1 MGGILSSDT
10 EHSHEVTFARSLIV
24 PVYRNE
30 GNIPALIEAL
40 EMLNLRSPAPIE
52 VVFVIDGA
60 PDRSGEVLA
69 ARRGEFHFAYQIV
82 FHSRNFG
89 SFTAIRTGMEHA
101 RGRLIAVMA
110 ADLQEPPELV
120 LEFFARLDAGDVD
133 IVFGER
139 TGRNDAW
146 LRDKL
151 SNMFWWLYR
160 KLVIRDIPK
169 GGVDIFACN
178 QMVAQTVL
186 QICEPNSSLIAQLF
200 WVGFRRA
207 FVPYR
212 RRERQIGESGWSFSR
227 RMRYMMTAGFPTT
240 VAYGGTSRV
249 TTAPAPIIA
258 PRPIRTPGRIVAFAP
273 TETSSSRTVC
283 AKTSGYCLERGKR
296 SLVNVALGPTKTRCP
311 RRNPSHN
318 CTPHFKV
325 TSSPTTTSFSM
336 NTLSQTLQPLPSLAP
351 GNTCANA
358 QIRVPAPMDSL
369 SHMPCGC
376 TK

>member
-227 RMRYMMTAGFPTT
+227 RMRYMMDSIF
-240 VAYGGTSRV
+240 
-249 TTAPAPIIA
+249 
-258 PRPIRTPGRIVAFAP
+258 
-273 TETSSSRTVC
+273 
-283 AKTSGYCLERGKR
+283 
-296 SLVNVALGPTKTRCP
+296 
-311 RRNPSHN
+311 
-318 CTPHFKV
+318 
-325 TSSPTTTSFSM
+325 SFSDM
-336 NTLSQTLQPLPSLAP
+336 PILLVLWFGIAGCALSLAFGAAIAAARLLGFIQAP
-351 GNTCANA
+351 GYTALAVLITFSTSALLAVQGIIGSYLWRTFENTKRRPLRIISGILAEPARTSAQRNA
-358 QIRVPAPMDSL
+358 
-369 SHMPCGC
+369 
-376 TK
+376 